1 MHSTWTKI
9 NYYESL
15 QKYICPKWEYTLFY
29 SSSCFQIMIK
39 HLKTED
45 NYVNPK

>member
-1 MHSTWTKI
+1 MHSIETKI

-15 QKYICPKWEYTLFY
+15 QKYICPKWEYMLFY
-29 SSSCFQIMIK
+29 SSSFFQIIIK

-45 NYVNPK
+45 NFVHPK